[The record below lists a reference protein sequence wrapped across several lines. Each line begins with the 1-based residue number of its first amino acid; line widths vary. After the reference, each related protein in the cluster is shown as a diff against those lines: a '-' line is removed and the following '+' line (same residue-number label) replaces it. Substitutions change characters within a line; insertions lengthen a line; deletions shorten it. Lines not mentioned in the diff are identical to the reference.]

1 MPMMKLLLAMAV
13 VVQITPKQAER
24 LRWVPNPRVANSTW
38 VADPSH
44 HLGPATVDSLNALL
58 SALSRET
65 GTEMTIVVIDS
76 TSGFEPFDVA
86 LALHRMWGVGQKG
99 RDNGIVM
106 LWVPTQRA
114 VQVSVGYG
122 LEGVLPDSRVGR
134 VRDQTI
140 FPAFRKGDFDA
151 GMLAGVEAIATI
163 AREEKDA
170 RGSTMSTTNP
180 PPNAGL
186 AVGRDGADSGTD
198 SAGSRRGSSVGRRA
212 GIVFGSIGAGVA
224 LLGGAAGAARYR
236 RRRPRKCP
244 NGHGRMTRL
253 DESADDA
260 HLDAGQRM
268 EEQLESVDY
277 DVWVCP
283 TCQYALVAPHRA
295 WFSRYS
301 TCKSCKRRTL
311 ETDTRTLRTATTLS
325 EGLQQITERCRNC
338 AFTRTYTRT
347 VPRVVQSSGGSGGS
361 SGGGGGGGSFGGG
374 SAGGGGAGGRY

>member
-1 MPMMKLLLAMAV
+1 MTFLLAVLALL
-13 VVQITPKQAER
+13 QITPAQAER
-24 LRWVPNPRVANSTW
+24 LRWVPNPRVANGGW

-44 HLGPATVDSLNALL
+44 HLKPATVDSLNSLI

-65 GTEMTIVVIDS
+65 GTEMAIVAIDS

-99 RDNGIVM
+99 RDNGIVL

-134 VRDQTI
+134 VRDQQI
-140 FPAFRKGDFDA
+140 FPAFKRGDFDA
-151 GMLAGVEAIATI
+151 GMLAGVAAIAAI

-180 PPNAGL
+180 PPVTPNATVVEREPAARPSRKGIIFGGL
-186 AVGRDGADSGTD
+186 GGLL
-198 SAGSRRGSSVGRRA
+198 
-212 GIVFGSIGAGVA
+212 A
-224 LLGGAAGAARYR
+224 LVGGAAGAVTYR
-236 RRRPRKCP
+236 RRRTRKCP
-244 NGHGRMTRL
+244 NGHGPMVRL
-253 DESADDA
+253 DERADDA
-260 HLDAGQRM
+260 HLDQGQRL
-268 EEQLESVDY
+268 EEELESVNY

-283 TCQYALVAPHRA
+283 TCQAVLVQPHRA

-301 TCKSCKRRTL
+301 ICKSCNRRTL
-311 ETDTRTLRTATTLS
+311 ETTSRTIARATTS
-325 EGLQQITERCRNC
+325 HSGTEEVTERCRNC
-338 AFTRTYTRT
+338 AFTRTYRKTI
-347 VPRVVQSSGGSGGS
+347 PRVQASSGSSGSSGGSGG
-361 SGGGGGGGSFGGG
+361 GGGGSSFGGG

>member
-1 MPMMKLLLAMAV
+1 MTTLLLAVLALL
-13 VVQITPKQAER
+13 QITPAQAER
-24 LRWVPNPRVANSTW
+24 LRWIPNPRTTTGSW

-44 HLGPATVDSLNALL
+44 HLKPATVDSLNSLI
-58 SALSRET
+58 STLSRET
-65 GTEMTIVVIDS
+65 GTEIAVVAVDS

-86 LALHRMWGVGQKG
+86 LALHRMWRVGQEG
-99 RDNGIVM
+99 RDNGIVV

-114 VQVSVGYG
+114 VHISVGYG
-122 LEGVLPDSRVGR
+122 LEGVLPDSRAGR

-140 FPAFRKGDFDA
+140 FPAFKRGDFDA
-151 GMLAGVEAIATI
+151 GMLAGVEQIATI

-180 PPNAGL
+180 PPNAQRAVEAEGGRSVSARKKGL
-186 AVGRDGADSGTD
+186 IVGGTIGSGL
-198 SAGSRRGSSVGRRA
+198 
-212 GIVFGSIGAGVA
+212 A

-244 NGHGRMTRL
+244 RGHGRMVRL
-253 DESADDA
+253 DETTDDA
-260 HLDAGQRM
+260 HLDAGQQL
-268 EEQLESVDY
+268 EERLESVDY

-283 TCQYALVAPHRA
+283 VCPYSLTIPHKA

-311 ETDTRTLRTATTLS
+311 ETNTVTLISATTS
-325 EGLQQITERCRNC
+325 HEGSQQVTERCRNC
-338 AFTRTYTRT
+338 SWTRTYTR
-347 VPRVVQSSGGSGGS
+347 VIPRISQSSGGSGGS
-361 SGGGGGGGSFGGG
+361 SGGGGGGSSFGGG

>member
-1 MPMMKLLLAMAV
+1 MMKFLLAVLV

-44 HLGPATVDSLNALL
+44 HLKSATVDSLNALL

-65 GTEMTIVVIDS
+65 GTEMTVVAIDS

-99 RDNGIVM
+99 RDNGIVL

-134 VRDQTI
+134 IRDQTI
-140 FPAFRKGDFDA
+140 FPAFKKGDVDA

-180 PPNAGL
+180 PPNAGSG
-186 AVGRDGADSGTD
+186 AERDGADSSGP
-198 SAGSRRGSSVGRRA
+198 RRGRSVGRRA
-212 GIVFGSIGAGVA
+212 GIVFGSIGTGLA
-224 LLGGAAGAARYR
+224 LLGGAAGVARYR

-244 NGHGRMTRL
+244 NGHGLMTRL
-253 DESADDA
+253 DERADDA

-311 ETDTRTLRTATTLS
+311 ETQTRTLRTATTVS
-325 EGLQQITERCRNC
+325 EGVQQITERCRNC

-347 VPRVVQSSGGSGGS
+347 VPRVVQSSSSSGGS
-361 SGGGGGGGSFGGG
+361 SGGGGGSFGGG

>member
-1 MPMMKLLLAMAV
+1 MMTFLLAVLAL
-13 VVQITPKQAER
+13 VQITPAQAER
-24 LRWVPNPRVANSTW
+24 LRWVPNPRTASDTW

-44 HLGPATVDSLNALL
+44 HLKPATVDSLNALL
-58 SALSRET
+58 SALGRET
-65 GTEMTIVVIDS
+65 GTEMTVVAIDS

-86 LALHRMWGVGQKG
+86 LALQRMWGVGQKG
-99 RDNGIVM
+99 RDNGIVF

-140 FPAFRKGDFDA
+140 FPAFRRGDFDA
-151 GMLAGVEAIATI
+151 GMLAGVEAIAAI

-180 PPNAGL
+180 PPNKGL
-186 AVGRDGADSGTD
+186 PVERDAEPREGRK
-198 SAGSRRGSSVGRRA
+198 VGRRA
-212 GIVFGSIGAGVA
+212 GIVFGTIGSGLA

-236 RRRPRKCP
+236 RRRPKKCP
-244 NGHGRMTRL
+244 NGHGNMVRL
-253 DESADDA
+253 DERADDA

-283 TCQYALVAPHRA
+283 TCQYALTIPHKA

-301 TCKSCKRRTL
+301 MCKSCHRRTL
-311 ETDTRTLRTATTLS
+311 ETQSRTLIPATTMS
-325 EGLQQITERCRNC
+325 AGQQQITERCRNC
-338 AFTRTYTRT
+338 AWTRTYMRT
-347 VPRVVQSSGGSGGS
+347 IPRIVQSSGGSGGS
-361 SGGGGGGGSFGGG
+361 SGGGGGGGSSFGGG

>member
-1 MPMMKLLLAMAV
+1 MPSLLLAVLALL
-13 VVQITPKQAER
+13 QITPAQAER
-24 LRWVPNPRVANSTW
+24 LRWIPNPRTTTGSW

-44 HLGPATVDSLNALL
+44 HLEPATVDSLNALI

-65 GTEMTIVVIDS
+65 GSEIAVVAVDS

-86 LALHRMWGVGQKG
+86 LALHRLWGVGQPG
-99 RDNGIVM
+99 RDNGIVV

-114 VQVSVGYG
+114 VHISVGYG
-122 LEGVLPDSRVGR
+122 LEGVLPDSRTGR

-140 FPAFRKGDFDA
+140 FPAFKRGDFDA
-151 GMLAGVEAIATI
+151 GMLAGVEEIASI

-180 PPNAGL
+180 PPNGARAVEREGGPSVTRRKGVIVGGTLGGGL
-186 AVGRDGADSGTD
+186 
-198 SAGSRRGSSVGRRA
+198 
-212 GIVFGSIGAGVA
+212 A
-224 LLGGAAGAARYR
+224 LLGGAAGVARYH

-244 NGHGRMTRL
+244 RGHGTMARL
-253 DESADDA
+253 DESSDDT
-260 HLDAGQRM
+260 HLDAGQQL
-268 EEQLESVDY
+268 EERLESVDY

-283 TCQYALVAPHRA
+283 TCQYALVLPHKA

-311 ETDTRTLRTATTLS
+311 ETTTLTLIPATTS
-325 EGLQQITERCRNC
+325 HAGSQQVTERCRNC
-338 AFTRTYTRT
+338 SWTRTYTR
-347 VPRVVQSSGGSGGS
+347 VIPRISQSSGSSSGGSSRSGGS
-361 SGGGGGGGSFGGG
+361 SFGGG